1 MADCVCPV
9 FPGIPIIGPFF
20 RCTAHS
26 KLHNRIFTFSIRFR
40 TGNIQFMI
48 VYIHSIGMIQTSF
61 LSRYYLISPVF
72 LRPSYCLCNPQIP
85 KWLLRTYSVLYILHL
100 YRLLYHTTFEFCHP
114 HQMLTRPK
122 FVVLIFPISLL
133 STFIPLAR
141 AQLKL

>member
-1 MADCVCPV
+1 MYNTQFIYFFIFFTLCTGFGKKNKLIAFVMADCVCPV

-61 LSRYYLISPVF
+61 LSRYYLISQSF
-72 LRPSYCLCNPQIP
+72 YA
-85 KWLLRTYSVLYILHL
+85 LRTACVILK
-100 YRLLYHTTFEFCHP
+100 FPNGCCA
-114 HQMLTRPK
+114 LTR
-122 FVVLIFPISLL
+122 FFIFSICTGFYTIQLLVILI
-133 STFIPLAR
+133 
-141 AQLKL
+141 KC